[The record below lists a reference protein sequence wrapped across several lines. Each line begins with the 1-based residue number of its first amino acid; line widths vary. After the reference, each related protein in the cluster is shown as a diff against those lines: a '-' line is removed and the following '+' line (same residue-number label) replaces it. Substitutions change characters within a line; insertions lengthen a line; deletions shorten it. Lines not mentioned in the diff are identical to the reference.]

1 MTEKYKKIYIYSRI
15 LSALL
20 VIIPVIVYT
29 VLGFVQGTVGSKVVL
44 GACLTTALIFVIINV
59 IAKHK
64 IRSTIWIILI
74 GLYMACSNII
84 PLLIII
90 AISTIIDE
98 FILEPLCKKYKEK
111 YVINKEIDKRG

>member
-1 MTEKYKKIYIYSRI
+1 MTKKYKKMYICSKV
-15 LSALL
+15 LSALI
-20 VIIPVIVYT
+20 VILPIIIYT
-29 VLGFVQGTVGSKVVL
+29 ILGFIQGAIRSKVVL
-44 GACLTTALIFVIINV
+44 GACLTIALIFVIINV

-74 GLYMACSNII
+74 GLYMACNNII

-90 AISTIIDE
+90 SISTIIDE

-111 YVINKEIDKRG
+111 YIINNEIDKRC